1 MSGPALYFILS
12 STALVFEEQAVK
24 LGSPL
29 TKWFARKQGYF
40 CKQWESPVVESL
52 FMREGT
58 KMVLFD
64 QKIPKII
71 PKVLHSDGDATSD
84 SRDLPWHEVKNYTL
98 KSQGVKA
105 SQLLTQDATRN
116 KVLKE
121 SKDQILNC

>member
-1 MSGPALYFILS
+1 MFGPALYFILS

-29 TKWFARKQGYF
+29 TKWFARKQCYF

-64 QKIPKII
+64 KKIPKII

-84 SRDLPWHEVKNYTL
+84 SCDLTWHEVKNYTL

-116 KVLKE
+116 SLGRK
-121 SKDQILNC
+121 